1 MAMRSFLP
9 YFVLFGLPTA
19 LLVTLAL
26 WLRDLWRRR
35 RQQQQRWL
43 AGDGE
48 DGPDLSER
56 ILAARVPQD
65 WRGRMDHGF
74 ARLVQ
79 RTGLPL
85 SPALA
90 VGVLALGGLALGGL
104 LLWTGP
110 RWAAFLGLAL
120 GPLLPLGLL
129 ALLQGRWRRRLQD
142 QLPDAFFL
150 LARSLRAG
158 LSLEEALGTVGQY
171 SLEPLAGEFRRTSGQ
186 LQLGLTV
193 TAALELTAAR
203 LRLADFSGLVALVA
217 LHRATGGN
225 LPLLL
230 DRWAGSTRDRNQ
242 FRGYFRAATA
252 LARITAGALMLA
264 APLMLLGYWMLQ
276 PDYLIRFARS
286 TSGMVCLGVV
296 LALEVLGAVWVFFLT
311 RIDY

>member
-1 MAMRSFLP
+1 MRSYLP
-9 YFVLFGLPTA
+9 YFVVFGVPTA
-19 LLVTLAL
+19 LLVALVL
-26 WLRDLWRRR
+26 WLRQRWRSE
-35 RQQQQRWL
+35 RQQQRLQ
-43 AGDGE
+43 GPDGE
-48 DGPDLSER
+48 DEGDLSQR

-74 ARLVQ
+74 AQLLQ
-79 RTGLPL
+79 RTDLPL
-85 SPALA
+85 SPGLA
-90 VGVLALGGLALGGL
+90 VGLMLLVGLAAGGV

-110 RWAAFLGLAL
+110 KWAAVLGVAL

-129 ALLQGRWRRRLQD
+129 ALLQGRWRRRIQD

-171 SLEPLAGEFRRTSGQ
+171 SLEPLAGEFRRTAGQ

-193 TAALELTAAR
+193 TAALEMTAAR
-203 LRLADFSGLVALVA
+203 LRLLDFSGLVTLVA

-264 APLMLLGYWMLQ
+264 APLMLVGYWMLQ
-276 PDYLIRFARS
+276 PDYLIRFAQS
-286 TSGMVCLGVV
+286 TSGMIALGVV
-296 LALEVLGAVWVFFLT
+296 AGLEVLGAVWVFFLT